1 MLDVNKI
8 NKLEFMNN
16 RMADTLIK
24 VRQLLIDG
32 YNNDMTYTAL
42 DEAISTINRVDNEL
56 SKYYKQLKE
65 M

>member
-32 YNNDMTYTAL
+32 YNNDMTYTAF
-42 DEAISTINRVDNEL
+42 DEAITTINRVDDEL

-65 M
+65 V

>member
-1 MLDVNKI
+1 MLTVDKI
-8 NKLEFMNN
+8 NKLEFTNN

-32 YNNDMTYTAL
+32 YNSEMPFTAL
-42 DEAISTINRVDNEL
+42 DQAIDIIDKTDKEL

-65 M
+65 V